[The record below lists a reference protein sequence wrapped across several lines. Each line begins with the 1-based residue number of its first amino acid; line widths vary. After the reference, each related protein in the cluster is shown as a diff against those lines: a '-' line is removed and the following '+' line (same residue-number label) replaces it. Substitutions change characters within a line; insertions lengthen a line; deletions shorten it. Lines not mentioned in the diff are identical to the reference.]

1 MLAFGK
7 QMLSPVY
14 ALDHAVST
22 STELAPST
30 APPSKT
36 YATMPYRIVWPHLVL
51 CYEVRGPCRV
61 SGVCSSPRQESHF
74 SAKQNNTTPV
84 LNVLNS

>member
-7 QMLSPVY
+7 QTLSPVY

-51 CYEVRGPCRV
+51 WAVQSVRGVLVPKARK
-61 SGVCSSPRQESHF
+61 SFLGET
-74 SAKQNNTTPV
+74 NNTTPV